1 MTITNKKVYIGIDIS
16 KDTLDV
22 TVFDSEEYWHLNNN
36 IKELHNLAPQ
46 LKDLSPTLIVVE
58 ASGGLEQPVV
68 RELCKENLPV
78 AIANPTRVR
87 NFARSTGQLAKTDK
101 LDAKI
106 IAQYAQAVN
115 PKVRPLRTAQQE
127 HLDALVTRRRQIV
140 DTITAEK
147 NRLSTTHPALL
158 ERLKRHI
165 DWLEEELQAL
175 DDEINKF
182 IQQNA
187 EWKQKP
193 LSWRACQ
200 VLDL

>member
-1 MTITNKKVYIGIDIS
+1 M
-16 KDTLDV
+16 
-22 TVFDSEEYWHLNNN
+22 
-36 IKELHNLAPQ
+36 
-46 LKDLSPTLIVVE
+46 
-58 ASGGLEQPVV
+58 
-68 RELCKENLPV
+68 

-158 ERLKRHI
+158 KQLKRHI
-165 DWLEEELQAL
+165 DWLEEELQA
-175 DDEINKF
+175 F
-182 IQQNA
+182 
-187 EWKQKP
+187 
-193 LSWRACQ
+193 SG
-200 VLDL
+200 